1 MVRLIL
7 SVLSVAKFSS
17 IFKKAVFLQYGFLL
31 SVYFSAS
38 FIDAVLSSWRSVL
51 PGAARQPL
59 TFFASPKK
67 VSKERRP
74 QQSSPATR
82 VPKPSDRQP
91 ASQTNSLR

>member
-1 MVRLIL
+1 MP
-7 SVLSVAKFSS
+7 FSFLGG
-17 IFKKAVFLQYGFLL
+17 IFYWWFGFLF
-31 SVYFSAS
+31 VVG
-38 FIDAVLSSWRSVL
+38 DAVLSSWRSAL

-74 QQSSPATR
+74 QQSSPAAR